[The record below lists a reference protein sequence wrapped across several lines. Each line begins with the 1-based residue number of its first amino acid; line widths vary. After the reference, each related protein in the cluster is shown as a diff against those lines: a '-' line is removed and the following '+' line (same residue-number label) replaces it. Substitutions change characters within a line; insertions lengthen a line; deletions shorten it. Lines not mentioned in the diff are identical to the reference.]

1 MARRSRKSPAEEWME
16 LIGRLPWWAGV
27 ALALGSYL
35 LLHAYASRPVP
46 AVPPG
51 GAPDAYVGG
60 MVAVFWR
67 GLAGF
72 GQYVVPIVCLGG
84 AAISALGRGRRRAL
98 ARDARRG
105 GAAAVHAMRWQ
116 EFEQLVGEAF
126 RQRGFAVAERGGT
139 GDGGVDLVLRRGGER
154 YLVQCK
160 HWRAATVGVPVV
172 RELYGAMAA
181 EGATGGYVV
190 TSGEFTRDARE
201 FAAGRNVELIGG
213 AQLAALLDAARSSA
227 TAVQAPPGAVAPS
240 GANAAP
246 ACPRCGEPMVER
258 TARRGASAGSRFWG
272 CARYPAC
279 RGVREIGMA

>member
-1 MARRSRKSPAEEWME
+1 MARRSRKSPADGWME
-16 LIGRLPWWAGV
+16 LIGKLPWWAGV

-35 LLHAYASRPVP
+35 VLHAYASRPV
-46 AVPPG
+46 ATVPPG

-60 MVAVFWR
+60 MLAAVWR
-67 GLAGF
+67 GLAGV
-72 GQYVVPIVCLGG
+72 GQYVVPIICLGG
-84 AAISALGRGRRRAL
+84 AAVSALGRGRRRAL
-98 ARDARRG
+98 ARDAHRG
-105 GAAAVHAMRWQ
+105 GAAAVRGMTWQ

-126 RQRGFAVAERGGT
+126 RQRGFAVAERGGS

-181 EGATGGYVV
+181 EGVTGGYVV
-190 TSGEFTRDARE
+190 TSAEFTRDARE

-213 AQLAALLDAARSSA
+213 AQFLTLLDAARGA
-227 TAVQAPPGAVAPS
+227 VTAVPAPPGAVPPS

-246 ACPRCGEPMVER
+246 ACPRCGEAMVER
-258 TARRGASAGSRFWG
+258 TARRGAIPGRRFWG

-279 RGVREIGMA
+279 RGVREMATA